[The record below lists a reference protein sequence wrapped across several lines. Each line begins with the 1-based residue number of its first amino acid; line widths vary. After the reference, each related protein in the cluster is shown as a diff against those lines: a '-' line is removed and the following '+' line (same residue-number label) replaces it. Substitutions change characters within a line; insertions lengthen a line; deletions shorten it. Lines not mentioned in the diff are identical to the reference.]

1 MADIKYNIVG
11 LKRQGL
17 TDEDIARFIAED
29 EGKDYNTLIGLG
41 LTPKDIITF
50 ANEVEASTGEV
61 LYESFK
67 RGATS
72 SFRGAKQLLGQA
84 PSDEELLA
92 ESRYRQLEEQNPILA
107 NTGNIVGN
115 IFGDPTNLIPGGL
128 LFKGAKG
135 AASVAGRLGILG
147 GISGG
152 LEPIYVEGEDPGRLT
167 NIAVGAAT
175 TGLLG
180 GALAKATGFTGAPTK
195 AVGEIG
201 ADINGNALPDV
212 NPFDNTETLTTLT
225 APKFVQD
232 ALPGVENV
240 IELPKLPAFLQP
252 KTAPTWGKSEI
263 AFETDLD
270 KALWD
275 LAKSK
280 GQRKTDLELFL
291 TNALNADTATVT
303 KLAQDIRNE
312 VVDKAKGTQIVE
324 GGAPKI
330 PFQMSR
336 TLDNFINPVDKNLDE
351 TSKMVYNYGA
361 KLGKE
366 VDGKF
371 MLNLNKAQ
379 EDYSFQ
385 QISKLYEDQGI
396 KAMPY
401 DIALDIK
408 GYNKM
413 LDELKRIE
421 GPNFKPKSF
430 DEYALRGMSV
440 EEELALYKSGAF
452 DGC

>member
-212 NPFDNTETLTTLT
+212 NPFD
-225 APKFVQD
+225 
-232 ALPGVENV
+232 
-240 IELPKLPAFLQP
+240 
-252 KTAPTWGKSEI
+252 KSEI